1 MKRACFVCLAWIYG
15 SNSLS
20 LLTPNEHGLSA
31 LASIA
36 PLSPS
41 VQPVKCMYLKE
52 IQMENFKSFK
62 GKMRVPLVNGFTA
75 ITGPNGSGKSNI
87 SDAILFVLGPR
98 SSKAIRAGRLT
109 DLIFNGGRAGSAASF
124 TKVSLLF
131 DNTDKILPVATDIV
145 KLTRLVKRTTGKADY
160 VSYFYVNEKKS
171 SLADFDSIL
180 SHAKISAEG
189 YNLVQQGDITRI
201 VEMGPKER
209 RGILDDIAGISRFD
223 SDIESAQKDKL
234 ETEDNLDRIGII
246 LEELRKQLKQLES
259 DRSGALK
266 YREQKEKL
274 DTAKAQIEFKRKESL
289 ENEIRGLEDQI
300 VGREK
305 EIIKITTEKDAL
317 SLKFKDI
324 LKELE
329 KAEKDINAKSTAESA
344 KLRQDLDALKVEVAR
359 CQDSIQNSVDAIS
372 ELKIQRKQ
380 RKADMDKL
388 VRESEALSKERTEIQ
403 KKHKASFSELEK
415 ARKDFEAAEKKL
427 AGSDSAATP
436 LQKEVL
442 EMKKR
447 EEELGEKVR
456 TLSVE
461 KDRLVDKAERQQK
474 NLDELEEKKTSLEFQ
489 VKDAEWRLKELK
501 SDGKKSSG
509 NLKELQNKYFAGRK
523 EEEELT
529 RQSMELEAA
538 IRTLTRDYNQLKAE
552 TDAVKSVE
560 RGFSGA
566 VNAILEARDKGELK
580 GIHGTVAE
588 LITLDSKFE
597 TAILTAAGNRM
608 QAVIVNDDAC
618 AEKAI
623 NFLKKNRVGRAM
635 FLPISKMLPQ
645 RPRGKAMM
653 AVKDSLGFAIDLV
666 EFKEDYRDAIG
677 SVLGDTIVVDT
688 LEAARARMGG
698 VRLVTLDGELVE
710 VSGAMIGGMKERSLM
725 KLGSPDRGQLDNV
738 AEKLRKATEK
748 ADKLSEKLRDVK
760 EKVLGLEKQ
769 VKEAGMSDTSG
780 SPVLDTLET
789 QRKEFKESIEKLK
802 KQTKTLEKE
811 LEQTSELRDSSF
823 SDLERFS
830 GDLATLSGK
839 RQTKEKEM
847 LAMASRGLGKEMK
860 ELQERISI
868 LTREEAELSV
878 TLGALE
884 SKTTLFKERM
894 KEVKTSLDSI
904 ESRLK
909 AEEENIK
916 SREKLLAK
924 NESELRALQKI
935 EDSMGSEIAQL
946 RKKRDD
952 AYKSKTEMEA
962 GIDRLAHSA
971 EAKNDFIRGL
981 KIELESAG
989 KRLAEAEEIV
999 KKLDI
1004 KDMTKLPSSETL
1016 NRTIQAAEAAMQSMG
1031 NVNLRALD
1039 DYDEQQIRHDSLK
1052 EELGRLK
1059 EQRKRLIK
1067 LMDELNEK
1075 KKIGLLK
1082 VYDAVNEKFKMV
1094 YAELSEGG
1102 EAELILENRD
1112 DPFSAGMLITAR
1124 PPGKKVHRLEALS
1137 GGEKGVVS
1145 MALIFAIQRY
1155 DPSPFYMLDEVDQNL
1170 DAINAENVAV
1180 MVKKNSAQA
1189 QFLQI
1194 SLREVT
1200 LNQADHIVG
1209 VTMQKKGISDI
1220 IMKVELGG
1228 AKNLQ
1233 KDADPEP
1240 GQEMG

>member
-1 MKRACFVCLAWIYG
+1 
-15 SNSLS
+15 
-20 LLTPNEHGLSA
+20 
-31 LASIA
+31 
-36 PLSPS
+36 
-41 VQPVKCMYLKE
+41 MYLKE

-62 GKMRVPLVNGFTA
+62 GKMRVPLVNGYTA

-109 DLIFNGGRAGSAASF
+109 DLIFNGGKAGSAANF
-124 TKVSLLF
+124 TKVSLIF
-131 DNTDKILPVATDIV
+131 DNSDKVLPVASDAV
-145 KLTRLVKRTTGKADY
+145 KLTRYVKKSVGKADY
-160 VSYFYVNEKKS
+160 VSYFYVNDKKS
-171 SLADFDSIL
+171 SLNDFDSIL

-223 SDIESAQKDKL
+223 ADIESAEKDKL

-259 DRSGALK
+259 DRASALK

-274 DTAKAQIEFKRKESL
+274 DTAKAQLECKRKESL
-289 ENEIRGLEDQI
+289 ENEIEGLREQ
-300 VGREK
+300 VGAREK
-305 EIIKITTEKDAL
+305 EISKLAAEKDAQSKRL
-317 SLKFKDI
+317 KDI
-324 LKELE
+324 LKELD
-329 KAEKDINAKSTAESA
+329 KAEKGIEAKSTAESA

-359 CQDSIQNSVDAIS
+359 CQDSIANSVDSIS
-372 ELKIQRKQ
+372 DLKVQRKQ

-388 VRESEALSKERTEIQ
+388 VRESEGLAKDRAEIQ
-403 KKHKASFSELEK
+403 KKHKAASSELQK
-415 ARKDFEAAEKKL
+415 ARNEFETAEKKL

-442 EMKKR
+442 AMKKR
-447 EEELGEKVR
+447 EDDLTEKVR

-461 KDRLVDKAERQQK
+461 RDRLVDKAERQ
-474 NLDELEEKKTSLEFQ
+474 LREMEDLEEKKSAAEFQ
-489 VKDAEWRLKELK
+489 LKDAEWRLKELK

-509 NLKELQNKYFAGRK
+509 NLKELQTKYFARRK

-529 RQSMELEAA
+529 RQSIELEAA
-538 IRTLTRDYNQLKAE
+538 IKTLTRDYNQLKAE
-552 TDAVKSVE
+552 TDAAKSVE
-560 RGFSGA
+560 RGFSAA

-588 LITLDSKFE
+588 LIKLDKKFE
-597 TAILTAAGNRM
+597 TAMATAAGNRM

-623 NFLKKNRVGRAM
+623 IFLKKNKVGRAM

-645 RPRGKAMM
+645 RPRGKALM
-653 AVKDSLGFAIDLV
+653 AVKGSLGFAIDLV
-666 EFKEDYRDAIG
+666 EFKEDYRDAI
-677 SVLGDTIVVDT
+677 SYVLGDTIVVDG
-688 LEAARARMGG
+688 LEAARERMGG
-698 VRLVTLDGELVE
+698 VRMVTLDGDLVE
-710 VSGAMIGGMKERSLM
+710 ASGAMIGGMKERSMM
-725 KLGSPDRGQLDNV
+725 KIGTSDRGQLDLV
-738 AEKLRKATEK
+738 AENLRKATEK
-748 ADKLSEKLRDVK
+748 ADKLSEKLKAVK
-760 EKVLGLEKQ
+760 ETVLELEKQ

-780 SPVLDTLET
+780 SAVLDNFESH
-789 QRKEFKESIEKLK
+789 RKEFKDSIEKIK
-802 KQTKTLEKE
+802 KQMKELEKE
-811 LEQTSELRDSSF
+811 TEQTSELGDSAT

-830 GDLATLSGK
+830 VELAELGKK
-839 RQTKEKEM
+839 RQAKEQEM
-847 LAMASRGLGKEMK
+847 LALASRGLGKAMK
-860 ELQERISI
+860 ELQERITA
-868 LTREEAELSV
+868 LTKDEAESSGA
-878 TLGALE
+878 LGAFE
-884 SKTTLFKERM
+884 SRSEISRERM
-894 KEVKTSLDSI
+894 AEVKASLDSI
-904 ESRLK
+904 ESKLK
-909 AEEENIK
+909 SEEENIK
-916 SREKLLAK
+916 AREKALAK
-924 NESELRALQKI
+924 HQSELRALQKI
-935 EDSMGSEIAQL
+935 EDSMGSEIAHL
-946 RKKRDD
+946 RKARDD

-962 GIDRLAHSA
+962 SIDKLTHSM

-981 KIELESAG
+981 KMELENAG

-999 KKLDI
+999 KKLDL
-1004 KDMTKLPSSETL
+1004 KDMAKLPSTETL
-1016 NRTIQAAEAAMQSMG
+1016 NKTIQSAEAAMQSMG

-1039 DYDEQQIRHDSLK
+1039 AYDEQQKRHDDLK

-1067 LMDELNEK
+1067 LVDELNEK
-1075 KKIGLLK
+1075 KKVGLLK
-1082 VYDAVNEKFKMV
+1082 VFSAVNEKFRMV

-1102 EAELILENRD
+1102 EAELLLENPD

-1145 MALIFAIQRY
+1145 MALIFAIQRH

-1180 MVKKNSAQA
+1180 MVKKNSERA

-1194 SLREVT
+1194 SLRKVT
-1200 LNQADHIVG
+1200 LKQADHIVG

-1220 IMKVELGG
+1220 IMKVDLGDV
-1228 AKNLQ
+1228 KEPPQ
-1233 KDADPEP
+1233 KAGPET
-1240 GQEMG
+1240 GKGMG